1 MTTTTDVRQAASRIL
16 DGMTINKEKLARDCV
31 AVCDT
36 ADRLTTALQQEQQK
50 SAALQRE
57 LDAVKGAARS
67 QSPFGNRPNGM
78 PGGFNEVFGDLFKQQ
93 KQ

>member
-1 MTTTTDVRQAASRIL
+1 MSTTDVRQAATRIL
-16 DGMTINKEKLARDCV
+16 DGMTFNKEKLARDCV

-36 ADRLTTALQQEQQK
+36 VDRLTAALQSEQQK

-67 QSPFGNRPNGM
+67 QSPFGNRANGM
-78 PGGFNEVFGDLFKQQ
+78 PGGFNEAFGDLFKQP
-93 KQ
+93 KS